1 MRTLQAFVSLRW
13 PAACLLATSLSM
25 TIAGQAQ
32 AQVSAEICGGFA
44 EVQWDY
50 RTASRAQHI
59 EVEGAHFPP
68 IVEALIRGN
77 RGYLGGDIDYTLRAS
92 PNHHRALVAATRYAE
107 KFGTL
112 KPPPNMRYPIECYYE
127 RAVRFRRDDEIVRM
141 LYAQF
146 LIKQRRPAEAA
157 NQLKVAEELAGE
169 SGFTHY
175 NIGLL
180 YLEMKRYDEA
190 LVQAHKALARGFD
203 RPLLR
208 QGLET
213 AGRWQEPT
221 PATPEG
227 AASAPADSAAP
238 APAQP
243 ASGAGRPG

>member
-1 MRTLQAFVSLRW
+1 MRILHAFVSRHW
-13 PAACLLATSLSM
+13 PAVCRLATGVAMVVASP
-25 TIAGQAQ
+25 AY
-32 AQVSAEICGGFA
+32 AQVSAEICGGLT

-50 RTASRAQHI
+50 RTASQKQHD

-68 IVEALIRGN
+68 VVEALIRGN

-127 RAVRFRRDDEIVRM
+127 RAIRFRRDDEIVRM

-146 LIKQRRPAEAA
+146 LIKQNRPAEAA
-157 NQLKVAEELAGE
+157 DQLKVAEELAGQN
-169 SGFTHY
+169 GFTHH

-190 LVQAHKALARGFD
+190 LLQAHKALALGFE
-203 RPLLR
+203 RPLLK
-208 QGLET
+208 QGLEA
-213 AGRWQEPT
+213 AGRWREPT
-221 PATPEG
+221 PADAAGG
-227 AASAPADSAAP
+227 AASAPAGAAASAP
-238 APAQP
+238 ALP
-243 ASGAGRPG
+243 ASGASR